1 MIQFS
6 ILQDSAIK
14 SMEKKYNQVLQKQG
28 IDTEEIENIWK
39 ILPKTRQN
47 RKNIGLLSEDYD
59 CEVYQAQIDADD
71 YSEEEEE
78 EEDSSHC

>member
-6 ILQDSAIK
+6 ILQASAKK

-39 ILPKTRQN
+39 LLPKTGQN
-47 RKNIGLLSEDYD
+47 RKNIGLLGDDYD
-59 CEVYQAQIDADD
+59 CEVYQVQLE
-71 YSEEEEE
+71 YSDEE
-78 EEDSSHC
+78 EEDDSSQC

>member
-6 ILQDSAIK
+6 ILQDSAKK

-28 IDTEEIENIWK
+28 IDTEEIENIWRK
-39 ILPKTRQN
+39 LLPKTGQN

-59 CEVYQAQIDADD
+59 CEVYQIQ
-71 YSEEEEE
+71 YS
-78 EEDSSHC
+78 EEDSSVDD

>member
-6 ILQDSAIK
+6 ILQDSAKK

-39 ILPKTRQN
+39 KLLPKTGQN
-47 RKNIGLLSEDYD
+47 RKNIGLLSDDYD
-59 CEVYQAQIDADD
+59 FEVYQIQF
-71 YSEEEEE
+71 S
-78 EEDSSHC
+78 EEDSSVEE

>member
-6 ILQDSAIK
+6 ILQASAKK

-39 ILPKTRQN
+39 LLPKTGQN
-47 RKNIGLLSEDYD
+47 RKNIGLLGDDYD
-59 CEVYQAQIDADD
+59 CEVYQVQLE
-71 YSEEEEE
+71 YSDEE
-78 EEDSSHC
+78 EEDSSQC

>member
-6 ILQDSAIK
+6 ILQDSAKK

-39 ILPKTRQN
+39 LLPKTGQN
-47 RKNIGLLSEDYD
+47 RKNIGLLGDDYD
-59 CEVYQAQIDADD
+59 CEVYQVQLE
-71 YSEEEEE
+71 YSDEE
-78 EEDSSHC
+78 EEDSSQC

>member
-6 ILQDSAIK
+6 ILQDSAKK

-39 ILPKTRQN
+39 KLLPKTGQN

-59 CEVYQAQIDADD
+59 SEVYQVEFDAE
-71 YSEEEEE
+71 YSEEDEN
-78 EEDSSHC
+78 SSVDD

>member
-6 ILQDSAIK
+6 ILQDSAKK

-39 ILPKTRQN
+39 LLPKTGQN
-47 RKNIGLLSEDYD
+47 RKNIGLLGDDYD
-59 CEVYQAQIDADD
+59 CEVYQVQLE
-71 YSEEEEE
+71 YSDEEE
-78 EEDSSHC
+78 EEDSSQC

>member
-6 ILQDSAIK
+6 ILQASAKK

-39 ILPKTRQN
+39 LLPKTGQN
-47 RKNIGLLSEDYD
+47 RKNIGLLGDDYD
-59 CEVYQAQIDADD
+59 CEVYQVQLE
-71 YSEEEEE
+71 YSEDE
-78 EEDSSHC
+78 EEDSSQC

>member
-6 ILQDSAIK
+6 ILQDSAKK

-28 IDTEEIENIWK
+28 IDTEEIENIWRK
-39 ILPKTRQN
+39 LLPKTGQN

-59 CEVYQAQIDADD
+59 CEVYQIQ
-71 YSEEEEE
+71 YSED
-78 EEDSSHC
+78 DSSVDD

>member
-6 ILQDSAIK
+6 ILQDSAKK

-39 ILPKTRQN
+39 KLLPKTGQN
-47 RKNIGLLSEDYD
+47 RKKIGLLSEDYD
-59 CEVYQAQIDADD
+59 SEVYQIQF
-71 YSEEEEE
+71 S
-78 EEDSSHC
+78 EEDSSVED

>member
-6 ILQDSAIK
+6 ILQDSAKK

-28 IDTEEIENIWK
+28 IDTEEIENIWRK
-39 ILPKTRQN
+39 LLPKTGQN

-59 CEVYQAQIDADD
+59 CEVYQIQ
-71 YSEEEEE
+71 YS
-78 EEDSSHC
+78 EEDSSVED

>member
-6 ILQDSAIK
+6 ILQASAKK

-39 ILPKTRQN
+39 LLPKTGQN
-47 RKNIGLLSEDYD
+47 RKNIGLLGDDYD
-59 CEVYQAQIDADD
+59 CEVYQVQLE
-71 YSEEEEE
+71 YSEEE
-78 EEDSSHC
+78 EEDSSQC